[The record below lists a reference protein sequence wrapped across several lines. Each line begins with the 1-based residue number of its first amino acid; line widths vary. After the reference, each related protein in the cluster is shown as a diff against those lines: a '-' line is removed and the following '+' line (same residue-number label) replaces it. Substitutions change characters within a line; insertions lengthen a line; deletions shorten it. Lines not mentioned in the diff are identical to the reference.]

1 MLQKILDIRVS
12 ELDKKW
18 GYKNSRTIKDTGVR
32 GDGQVGEGAQQ
43 GMKRISDLREMSR
56 VRTTE
61 HPSEIRDL

>member
-18 GYKNSRTIKDTGVR
+18 SYKNSRIIKDTGVR

-43 GMKRISDLREMSR
+43 GMKRISDLREVSR